1 MAKLKIKT
9 GKRLFIVPLQC
20 WGKVRKIRQDDVGV
34 DIIDLDLDDG
44 DYVMCRRNELSNS
57 ENED

>member
-1 MAKLKIKT
+1 M
-9 GKRLFIVPLQC
+9 FIVPLQC

-44 DYVMCRRNELSNS
+44 DYVICRRNELSNS